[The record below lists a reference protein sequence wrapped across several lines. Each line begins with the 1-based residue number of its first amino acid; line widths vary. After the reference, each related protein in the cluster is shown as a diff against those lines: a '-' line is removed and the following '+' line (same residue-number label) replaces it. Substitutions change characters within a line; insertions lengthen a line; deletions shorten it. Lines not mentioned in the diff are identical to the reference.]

1 MQLGMLSL
9 VGTGNIHGGAPMY
22 FYQQPLIVYILHDAA
37 CRLTNEHI
45 IMTIHVQPIQW
56 IVCIYNAGEVC
67 LNGSADLDQADLKG
81 SRSTHSDSKG
91 DHELEFQSM
100 PCYESRSGCAA
111 FTFFFRVTTLQ
122 TVKFTDSSMERG
134 TPSVPMR

>member
-1 MQLGMLSL
+1 
-9 VGTGNIHGGAPMY
+9 MY
-22 FYQQPLIVYILHDAA
+22 FYQQPLTVYILHDAA

-45 IMTIHVQPIQW
+45 IMTIQVQPIQW

-111 FTFFFRVTTLQ
+111 FTFFFQGDHSPDSEIHRQFHGTWHTFCAHEIDMMAEQMLKQDNLFSTL
-122 TVKFTDSSMERG
+122 
-134 TPSVPMR
+134 